1 MKHTLTL
8 TTEHLLLL
16 PLGEEHIESL
26 RLLRNRPEN
35 RVWFFDSAEI
45 TPEQQKA
52 WFASQQTVEGDY
64 MFAVF
69 SKQDPGVFLGA
80 VAIYHYNREE
90 SSFEVGRLLLDAK
103 RVPAR
108 GLGKELISAA
118 CKIGFELLHAKHLY
132 AEVFADNE
140 RSLACCTENGFTVT
154 GEKALHGKHIL
165 VLERRAIT
173 TH

>member
-26 RLLRNRPEN
+26 RLLRNRSEN
-35 RVWFFDSAEI
+35 RVWFFDGAEI

-52 WFASQQTVEGDY
+52 WFASQQATDGDH

-69 SKQDPGVFLGA
+69 FKDDPTRFLGA
-80 VAIYHYNREE
+80 VALYHYNKEE
-90 SSFEVGRLLLDAK
+90 RSFEIGRLLLDAA
-103 RVPAR
+103 RLPMR
-108 GLGKELISAA
+108 GLGKELVFAA
-118 CKIGFELLHAKHLY
+118 CKLGFEELHAGRLY

-140 RSLACCTENGFTVT
+140 RSLSRFTENGFAVF
-154 GEKALHGKHIL
+154 GEKEIHAKR
-165 VLERRAIT
+165 VLMLEKLSET
-173 TH
+173 G